1 MVDPCQLYVE
11 TASHFDV
18 IISQISH
25 ASRHGDVDTLKNIF
39 ETSRVKLLTL
49 IEKDTR
55 YHNSF
60 RSNALQEAQNMLRVF
75 WEDCNFGE
83 MLQPMDQ
90 NTAMSLEGAAASHVA
105 GIPPNEEKQA
115 ASSLE
120 QTVIQPGKITLDDI
134 AGLDEAKTLLKEAI
148 VLPLQYPHL
157 FVGKRK
163 PWRRILLY
171 GPPGTGK
178 SRMAQAISSE
188 IDSKFYSVS
197 SSDLL
202 SSWFGESEKLIRE
215 LFENARKQNGKA
227 IIFIDE
233 IDSLCRKR
241 DSKEAET
248 TRRVKTELLKQL
260 EGANQLNSDACCSDV
275 FFICAT
281 NCPWELDTAFLRRF
295 EKRIYLALPDRK
307 AREKLLEIFTGDIDL
322 ELQLPELEDFLNRTE
337 GYSGSDIHT
346 CVSDALLEPI
356 RELQEATHWR
366 WSEDKSSLTP
376 CDASALDAVALRI
389 NNIPH
394 EKVQPRCVNHNDLL
408 KSLAANHST
417 ITFEELQRYL
427 EFTNT
432 YGQMG

>member
-1 MVDPCQLYVE
+1 MADPCQLYVE
-11 TASHFDV
+11 TSSHFEV
-18 IISQISH
+18 ICSQIEH
-25 ASRHGDVDTLKNIF
+25 ANDNGDFETLHKIL

-60 RSNALQEAQNMLRVF
+60 RNNALQEAQHMLKVF
-75 WEDCNFGE
+75 WENSNQGCHSN
-83 MLQPMDQ
+83 
-90 NTAMSLEGAAASHVA
+90 ASNYGDV
-105 GIPPNEEKQA
+105 NVNMVKDEKPEI
-115 ASSLE
+115 SPLE
-120 QTVIQPGKITLDDI
+120 QTVLKPGMVTFNDI

-157 FVGKRK
+157 FVGRRK

-202 SSWFGESEKLIRE
+202 SSWFGGSEKLIKE
-215 LFENARKQNGKA
+215 LFENARLQEGKA

-260 EGANQLNSDACCSDV
+260 DGANQLDQSDV

-295 EKRIYLALPDRK
+295 EKRIYLTLPDRQ
-307 AREKLLEIFTGDIDL
+307 ARKTLLEICMGEIQL
-322 ELQLPELEDFLNRTE
+322 ELGEDELVDFLNQTD
-337 GYSGSDIHT
+337 GYSGSDIAT
-346 CVSDALLEPI
+346 CVSDALLGPI
-356 RELQEATHWR
+356 RELQDTTHWK
-366 WSEDKSSLTP
+366 WSDDKSSLTP
-376 CDASALDAVALRI
+376 SSGTDAPNAVALRMQ
-389 NNIPH
+389 NIPR
-394 EKVQPRCVNHNDLL
+394 EKVQPRAVMYNDLI
-408 KSLAANHST
+408 KSLSANHRT
-417 ITFEELQRYL
+417 ICCEDLERY
-427 EFTNT
+427 ERFTQI

>member
-1 MVDPCQLYVE
+1 M
-11 TASHFDV
+11 
-18 IISQISH
+18 
-25 ASRHGDVDTLKNIF
+25 
-39 ETSRVKLLTL
+39 
-49 IEKDTR
+49 
-55 YHNSF
+55 
-60 RSNALQEAQNMLRVF
+60 LQVF
-75 WEDCNFGE
+75 WEQCN
-83 MLQPMDQ
+83 QKQQDQ
-90 NTAMSLEGAAASHVA
+90 GTSASSAV
-105 GIPPNEEKQA
+105 PDEKQELSA
-115 ASSLE
+115 LE
-120 QTVIQPGKITLDDI
+120 QTVIQSGKITLDDI
-134 AGLDEAKTLLKEAI
+134 AGLEEAKMLLKEAI

-202 SSWFGESEKLIRE
+202 SSWFGESEKMIRE
-215 LFENARKQNGKA
+215 LFENARLQEGKA

-241 DSKEAET
+241 ESKEAET

-260 EGANQLNSDACCSDV
+260 EGANQLSHVDV

-307 AREKLLEIFTGDIDL
+307 ARHALLKIFTGEIQL
-322 ELQLPELEDFLNRTE
+322 ELKEDELTDFLDQTE
-337 GYSGSDIHT
+337 GYSGSDIRT

-356 RELQEATHWR
+356 RELQEATHWK
-366 WSEDKSSLTP
+366 WSEDKTSLTP
-376 CDASALDAVALRI
+376 CEGTDLNAVALRM
-389 NNIPH
+389 NSIPR
-394 EKVQPRCVNHNDLL
+394 EKVQPRCVNHSDLV

-417 ITFEELQRYL
+417 ISQEELQRY
-427 EFTNT
+427 EDFTNT